1 MNCYHEP
8 YFCMWYLSLHDHE
21 NVTVTTHG
29 LLSCSGCFIGWVTA
43 LSLCPV
49 YLTCGNE
56 EDIACIFCSS
66 CFLHPHLGFS
76 SLPHLSGRRL
86 TQLSLIS
93 LVSHNSWLSVSL
105 CPVNEDADV
114 IGLPTPPRFFV
125 YCWHF
130 RPLPARP
137 PSTQARVQCCCCIFL
152 RSCITVQ
159 QSSRV
164 AGSISI
170 FPGRH
175 GHCGKQWPRNW
186 PSFQYSRKT
195 LHSPSSA
202 RVSEEVHFDLCRGTM
217 KRHHLRHSS
226 TRTCNPFRLL
236 FSKPSSVSFHAEGV

>member
-29 LLSCSGCFIGWVTA
+29 LLSCSGCFIEWVTA

-93 LVSHNSWLSVSL
+93 LVSHNSWLAVSL

-152 RSCITVQ
+152 RSCIKVQ

-175 GHCGKQWPRNW
+175 GHCGKQWPRKLTFISVFQKDFALSVLGSSLRRSAFW
-186 PSFQYSRKT
+186 PLSRHNET
-195 LHSPSSA
+195 TPSSA
-202 RVSEEVHFDLCRGTM
+202 
-217 KRHHLRHSS
+217 
-226 TRTCNPFRLL
+226 LL
-236 FSKPSSVSFHAEGV
+236 NENMQSI